1 MLTAHRTGELH
12 KVAGDLAQEACYPVL
27 RCPRRLGHWAP
38 LGHSLTVWQV
48 ERQADDF
55 QRLKE
60 RALESLLRMK
70 RAGKLEDLAEEI
82 RCSSTFILALLH
94 VARVFRNDTCGL
106 RVCVCVCG
114 QEMRRGSGSQA
125 GTGTA
130 AAARNADTAA
140 RKQQVQLCRD
150 LKRHGRGMIPS

>member
-106 RVCVCVCG
+106 RVCVCVCVCVC
-114 QEMRRGSGSQA
+114 
-125 GTGTA
+125 
-130 AAARNADTAA
+130 AARRCGAGVVRRPALA
-140 RKQQVQLCRD
+140 LPQQRE
-150 LKRHGRGMIPS
+150 MPIPRLGSSKCSCVET